1 LAGDGEDLIESSRI
15 SIIKCPFSQILL
27 GRYLRYLIGYLLP
40 VAGEMTLVQARVEM
54 YWRFVRKRC
63 LADMEVAQADGLTSQ
78 QRRTMLD
85 TRLAASQ
92 LNRYKRLAAANLTDT
107 IG

>member
-1 LAGDGEDLIESSRI
+1 
-15 SIIKCPFSQILL
+15 
-27 GRYLRYLIGYLLP
+27 
-40 VAGEMTLVQARVEM
+40 VEM

-92 LNRYKRLAAANLTDT
+92 LNRYKRLANFTNT
-107 IG
+107 KG

>member
-1 LAGDGEDLIESSRI
+1 
-15 SIIKCPFSQILL
+15 
-27 GRYLRYLIGYLLP
+27 
-40 VAGEMTLVQARVEM
+40 MQARVEM

-92 LNRYKRLAAANLTDT
+92 LNRYSRLVPIQLIRYSRLAASQLNRCKGLAAANIIDTVGQPPASSIGAANLTDSM
-107 IG
+107 G

>member
-1 LAGDGEDLIESSRI
+1 
-15 SIIKCPFSQILL
+15 
-27 GRYLRYLIGYLLP
+27 
-40 VAGEMTLVQARVEM
+40 MTLVQARVEM

-92 LNRYKRLAAANLTDT
+92 LNRYSRLAASQLIRYNRLATSQLIRYKRLAASSLTDT
-107 IG
+107 VGQPPASSIVTTG

>member
-1 LAGDGEDLIESSRI
+1 MYNSSNALW
-15 SIIKCPFSQILL
+15 SQIPVFN
-27 GRYLRYLIGYLLP
+27 LIP

-92 LNRYKRLAAANLTDT
+92 LNRYKRLSAANLTQ
-107 IG
+107 